1 MSEIESFEDFCINE
15 EQGSFSI
22 IDIDNPSSIASYGAD
37 VLESFEKL
45 RENLPLNFVEDIYK
59 SYEFEVPALELVKF
73 NESFTEE
80 SGTKEKIRKNKLANG
95 VCNLLNRIS
104 KGHIDLLN
112 DNENY
117 AEVYIDYLE
126 NIQKICEQI
135 RKDKVSLENDVKFFM
150 KFKLYVEMLEDKLND
165 LIAAGNTYIE
175 NYKVTLLQ
183 MEKSNPSKA
192 NLKKVFV
199 DVAEERMMALRTTME
214 IMKGLCA
221 QIDLKTAGSM
231 RQKIKY
237 DEYLQV
243 TAPTLNIYASL
254 AIGIKRDASRL
265 ERLRKVSDIANETIK
280 AASLKLE
287 DNIETILNL
296 DNDSLITK
304 DTLSEMV
311 KSYQKGVD
319 LLALSQQEKSNSR
332 KAILKT
338 FDEYDKIFDKYKS
351 TITRALIGG
360 EEKVKRLN

>member
-15 EQGSFSI
+15 EQGSFNI
-22 IDIDNPSSIASYGAD
+22 IDIDNPNSIASYGAD

-280 AASLKLE
+280 ATSLKLG

-296 DNDSLITK
+296 DSDSLITK

-338 FDEYDKIFDKYKS
+338 FDEYDRVFDKYKS